1 MEYLTAGE
9 ERGWVAEALGPDSAT
24 GFVAM
29 HKSAYQDTI
38 LSLCSSEESNFNNN
52 PN

>member
-9 ERGWVAEALGPDSAT
+9 ERGWAAEALGPDSAT

-29 HKSAYQDTI
+29 HKSAYQDPI
-38 LSLCSSEESNFNNN
+38 LSLHSSEESNLKTN

>member
-1 MEYLTAGE
+1 M
-9 ERGWVAEALGPDSAT
+9 EALGPDPAT

-29 HKSAYQDTI
+29 HKSAYQDPI
-38 LSLCSSEESNFNNN
+38 LSLHSSEASILKAN